1 MYIYD
6 IYLHTVLPGCFKY
19 WSFSILPGRIATP
32 FCWAEESCQTA
43 AEPTEKMPKK
53 MVTPGPLMTWGYYGR
68 WDEATYPLVN

>member
-19 WSFSILPGRIATP
+19 WSFSIKTLGQLPRH
-32 FCWAEESCQTA
+32 FLLAEESCQTA

-53 MVTPGPLMTWGYYGR
+53 MVTPGR
-68 WDEATYPLVN
+68 